1 MEETIMK
8 IRKRSGDIVD
18 FDRNKIF
25 TAINKAMV
33 AAGEPDESKAQ
44 AVTDEVVSV
53 LNRKFHART
62 IPAVEEIQDIVEE
75 ALINNRLIKVAKG
88 YILYRDQ
95 HA

>member
-33 AAGEPDESKAQ
+33 AA
-44 AVTDEVVSV
+44 
-53 LNRKFHART
+53 
-62 IPAVEEIQDIVEE
+62 
-75 ALINNRLIKVAKG
+75 
-88 YILYRDQ
+88 
-95 HA
+95 